1 MIFEAKNMLKSIANV
16 ALGAKRVHF
25 WMPEAFY
32 TAKGTPSD
40 PKVRARMPKVAPRVT
55 KGGALEAKIVPKGPP
70 GKHFGG
76 NI

>member
-1 MIFEAKNMLKSIANV
+1 MFFEPKSMLKSIANV

-55 KGGALEAKIVPKGPP
+55 KGGALEAQKVPKGPP
-70 GKHFGG
+70 GKHLGG